1 MIIMSYI
8 KGLDRIQINIV
19 TTSLDEL
26 IDPENPVRVIDA
38 FVDSLDL
45 ATLGFKE
52 YSENQRG
59 QSPYRRS
66 DLLKLHVY
74 GYLNKIRSSRNLEA
88 ESRRNIELMWL
99 INSICPDH
107 RTIAG
112 FVSDNKKAF
121 RNILRELTLIIKGW
135 GFIDGKIVVIDG
147 TKIRAQNSSTNCI
160 TQSKLNKK
168 IEYAEEQIE
177 KYLTEMYKEEMDSN
191 YSEKLKK
198 YQDLKADYEKQ
209 KQELKDE
216 GLEQK
221 NLIDKD
227 SRRMK
232 NNGRLEICYNV
243 QSVVDSKNHFVVDAV
258 TVNDVNDQNQ
268 LSPMALNAKKLL
280 KKRKMKVLVD
290 TGYYNGSE
298 IKKCIDQKLQVL
310 IRKSKANNQTQDN
323 QFRKERFLYDT
334 ERDCYTC
341 PAGKDLFFF
350 ENTSKNGMKYK
361 RYAGTECLS
370 CGMKEKCTTSKT
382 KRTVQR
388 WEHEHLLDLVEKY
401 TTENIETY
409 RLRRCIVEHPFGT
422 IKRTLGYSYFLRKNL
437 ESVNAESSS
446 MFIAYN
452 LKRLLSMLSVSELC
466 ERFKVAG

>member
-1 MIIMSYI
+1 
-8 KGLDRIQINIV
+8 
-19 TTSLDEL
+19 
-26 IDPENPVRVIDA
+26 
-38 FVDSLDL
+38 
-45 ATLGFKE
+45 
-52 YSENQRG
+52 
-59 QSPYRRS
+59 
-66 DLLKLHVY
+66 
-74 GYLNKIRSSRNLEA
+74 
-88 ESRRNIELMWL
+88 
-99 INSICPDH
+99 
-107 RTIAG
+107 
-112 FVSDNKKAF
+112 
-121 RNILRELTLIIKGW
+121 
-135 GFIDGKIVVIDG
+135 
-147 TKIRAQNSSTNCI
+147 
-160 TQSKLNKK
+160 
-168 IEYAEEQIE
+168 
-177 KYLTEMYKEEMDSN
+177 MYKEEMDLN